1 MIEFHAKVDKPHF
14 GEARNPPGKVNR
26 CERETGRNVSAR
38 TVDCHRRV
46 KLPMLLNAT
55 LMFINNSRD

>member
-1 MIEFHAKVDKPHF
+1 MIGFHAKVDKPLF

-26 CERETGRNVSAR
+26 YEWEAGRNVSAR
-38 TVDCHRRV
+38 AGDCHRRV
-46 KLPMLLNAT
+46 KLTMLLNST